1 MSNLH
6 NEEQLQNQFETI
18 LDQLLDQDR
27 KGLIDDEINT
37 VARNY
42 GLNEDDD
49 RDEIINFLA
58 EFILHDMN
66 TVQENKLGKGSGRR
80 KEDINK
86 IRNNWDSVFGKK
98 KKKQIT
104 EVTIEFTM
112 EGNPR
117 INDMNN
123 QVEKMLKEDKIV
135 YTTTTKYI

>member
-6 NEEQLQNQFETI
+6 NQEQLQNQFETI
-18 LDQLLDQDR
+18 LDRLLEQDR

-66 TVQENKLGKGSGRR
+66 T
-80 KEDINK
+80 I
-86 IRNNWDSVFGKK
+86 
-98 KKKQIT
+98 
-104 EVTIEFTM
+104 
-112 EGNPR
+112 
-117 INDMNN
+117 
-123 QVEKMLKEDKIV
+123 
-135 YTTTTKYI
+135 

>member
-27 KGLIDDEINT
+27 KGLIDDEINA

-66 TVQENKLGKGSGRR
+66 TA
-80 KEDINK
+80 
-86 IRNNWDSVFGKK
+86 
-98 KKKQIT
+98 
-104 EVTIEFTM
+104 
-112 EGNPR
+112 
-117 INDMNN
+117 
-123 QVEKMLKEDKIV
+123 
-135 YTTTTKYI
+135 

>member
-6 NEEQLQNQFETI
+6 NQEQLENI
-18 LDQLLDQDR
+18 HHQLIEQDR

-66 TVQENKLGKGSGRR
+66 T
-80 KEDINK
+80 I
-86 IRNNWDSVFGKK
+86 
-98 KKKQIT
+98 
-104 EVTIEFTM
+104 
-112 EGNPR
+112 
-117 INDMNN
+117 
-123 QVEKMLKEDKIV
+123 
-135 YTTTTKYI
+135 

>member
-42 GLNEDDD
+42 DLDEDDD

-66 TVQENKLGKGSGRR
+66 T
-80 KEDINK
+80 I
-86 IRNNWDSVFGKK
+86 
-98 KKKQIT
+98 
-104 EVTIEFTM
+104 
-112 EGNPR
+112 
-117 INDMNN
+117 
-123 QVEKMLKEDKIV
+123 
-135 YTTTTKYI
+135 

>member
-6 NEEQLQNQFETI
+6 NQEQLQNQFETI
-18 LDQLLDQDR
+18 LDRLLDQDR

-66 TVQENKLGKGSGRR
+66 T
-80 KEDINK
+80 I
-86 IRNNWDSVFGKK
+86 
-98 KKKQIT
+98 
-104 EVTIEFTM
+104 
-112 EGNPR
+112 
-117 INDMNN
+117 
-123 QVEKMLKEDKIV
+123 
-135 YTTTTKYI
+135 